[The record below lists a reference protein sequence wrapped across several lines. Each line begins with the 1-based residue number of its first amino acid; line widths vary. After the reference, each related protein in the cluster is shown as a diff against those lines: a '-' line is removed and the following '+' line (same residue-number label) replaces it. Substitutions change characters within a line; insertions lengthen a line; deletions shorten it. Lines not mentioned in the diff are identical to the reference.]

1 MELCAAVACLALL
14 EYLVFVMRA
23 GRARGVYG
31 VPAPATTG
39 HPIFERHLRVQ
50 ENTVEQLVVFV
61 PALFLFARYASPA
74 WGAGTGLLFVVGRAL
89 YAHAYVH
96 DPSKRGPGFAL
107 TLGANLVLTLGGL
120 VGALFALFQGQA

>member
-31 VPAPATTG
+31 VPAPATSG
-39 HPIFERHLRVQ
+39 HPLFERHLRVQ
-50 ENTVEQLVVFV
+50 QNTIEQLVVFL
-61 PALFLFARYASPA
+61 PALFLFARYGSPV
-74 WGAGTGLLFVVGRAL
+74 WGAGLGLVFVVGRGL
-89 YAHAYVH
+89 YAHAYVN

-107 TLGANLVLTLGGL
+107 SLGVNLILTLGAL
-120 VGALFALFQGQA
+120 VGALRAWLPVA